1 MANSVFTDYLKT
13 LVEYSEKVDAAEV
26 SNDDYIEYQVLESW
40 ILSAYQKGY
49 YNQQAYKALTG
60 IYYQIKDNFRTVL
73 GLERS

>member
-1 MANSVFTDYLKT
+1 MENSVFTDYLKM

-40 ILSAYQKGY
+40 ILSAYQNGY
-49 YNQQAYKALTG
+49 YNQQAYIALTG